1 MGKLDYARTLWVVAQ
16 FQNFVQKKFLSLH
29 GTVFSI
35 IKIPKWLIL
44 VVQISGKLLN
54 SPMQLL
60 QIKFFSLG
68 ILKYILRMV
77 CVLDGYVF
85 LFRRNLGW
93 GHCLGNW
100 KINVLIA
107 VIIVQKFLNT
117 KLRSFLRSSLNE

>member
-1 MGKLDYARTLWVVAQ
+1 MWGVPWKNGQVRLRKNIMSGCTISK
-16 FQNFVQKKFLSLH
+16 FCTKKILSLH

-60 QIKFFSLG
+60 QIKFFFLG

-77 CVLDGYVF
+77 CVLDSYVF
-85 LFRRNLGW
+85 FVQAKFR
-93 GHCLGNW
+93 
-100 KINVLIA
+100 
-107 VIIVQKFLNT
+107 
-117 KLRSFLRSSLNE
+117 LRSLPW